1 MFLQWYLWRSTKL
14 AFTDFLVG
22 PTTDFGWRMNDDHL
36 LRVDALIHVR
46 IAIFTYLVITF
57 IIFRPSKQRIIVNQP
72 IFLVVEVILVFLSL
86 IDSWSSWNI
95 IEPIC
100 LISWLLLKKQG
111 LLLSDSTAIY
121 DSTAAITDT
130 FVVKLVWLPNIG
142 LVVWA
147 AFISAIPWNCLFL
160 GFLLL
165 RDFSISFLD
174 KISYWF
180 GNQKCDQDEHY

>member
-1 MFLQWYLWRSTKL
+1 
-14 AFTDFLVG
+14 
-22 PTTDFGWRMNDDHL
+22 MNDDHL

-46 IAIFTYLVITF
+46 IAIFTYLVNAF
-57 IIFRPSKQRIIVNQP
+57 IIFRLIKQRMIVNQP
-72 IFLVVEVILVFLSL
+72 VFIVVEVIMVFLSL
-86 IDSWSSWNI
+86 IVSWCSWNI
-95 IEPIC
+95 IE
-100 LISWLLLKKQG
+100 LILMIYWLLLKKQG

-142 LVVWA
+142 LIIWA
-147 AFISAIPWNCLFL
+147 AFISAIPLNGLFL

-165 RDFSISFLD
+165 RDISISFLD